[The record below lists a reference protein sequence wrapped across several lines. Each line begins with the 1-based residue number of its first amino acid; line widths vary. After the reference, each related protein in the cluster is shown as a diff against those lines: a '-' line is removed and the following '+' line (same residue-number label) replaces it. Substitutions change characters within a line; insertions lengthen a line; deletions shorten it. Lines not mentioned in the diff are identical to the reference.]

1 LESEELPEI
10 FMMFRANDD
19 ETSAT
24 VYEDEPLIFSVS
36 MINDTAITARSYNFP
51 LEERIQELERRFRA
65 NKIEEE
71 EFRNAVEEI
80 ERGMMKVRVYRFG
93 GPMAWPH
100 FIKIQALSD
109 DVWKD
114 IDWPLWLLLYR
125 PFDQVAELDDSTTCY
140 VEFGLDP
147 NDPNRPKGEIQI
159 KATVNMFGFETLES
173 NDVTVNFLKKKMP
186 KAESEKEETIVAKG
200 KYAFK
205 RDLYDEAMDYAQG
218 ALKAYPISIPAQ
230 ILLADIQEGRGNISA
245 ALSAYEKALEEFNK
259 QYKDMREPPV
269 FILAQINRL
278 KSLLYGEPA

>member
-1 LESEELPEI
+1 MESEELPEI

>member
-10 FMMFRANDD
+10 FMTFRAND

-24 VYEDEPLIFSVS
+24 IHEDEPLIFSVS
-36 MINDTAITARSYNFP
+36 MINDAAIAATSYNFP
-51 LEERIQELERRFRA
+51 LEERIQELERRFKA

-100 FIKIQALSD
+100 FIKIQALSEG
-109 DVWKD
+109 VWGD

-125 PFDQVAELDDSTTCY
+125 PVDQVAELDDSTTCY

-147 NDPNRPKGEIQI
+147 NDPKRPQGEIQV
-159 KATVNMFGFETLES
+159 KATVNMFGFETTES
-173 NDVTVNFLKKKMP
+173 NVVTVNFLKQKLP
-186 KAESEKEETIVAKG
+186 EAESVKEETIIAKG
-200 KYAFK
+200 EYAFK
-205 RDLYDEAMDYAQG
+205 RGLYDEAMDYAQR

-230 ILLADIQEGRGNISA
+230 LLLADIQEGKGNISA
-245 ALSAYEKALEEFNK
+245 ALSAYEKALEESNK
-259 QYKDMREPPV
+259 QYKDVREPPV
-269 FILAQINRL
+269 FILTQINRL
-278 KSLLYGEPA
+278 KSLMYGEPA